1 MARGTAEY
9 RLRHRDGRV
18 VWVRDDA
25 MLAASG
31 DRGGP
36 TVLIEGRR
44 APFGVPGLHSHQP
57 RDYQAGDVDFVRSLA
72 IVLGEAVERLHRRR
86 SLTAI
91 LILARYLTDF
101 RGVAHG

>member
-1 MARGTAEY
+1 
-9 RLRHRDGRV
+9 

-44 APFGVPGLHSHQP
+44 APFGVLGLHSHQP

-72 IVLGEAVERLHRRR
+72 IVLGEAVERLI
-86 SLTAI
+86 SAT
-91 LILARYLTDF
+91 LADRDPDPGSVSDGLP
-101 RGVAHG
+101 RGGSWVGGVSGA